1 MKFYNTNNNHTI
13 SYSLLYF
20 SVLLFHFFLLFFFK
34 FFFLLLFF
42 FYILF
47 SPHFLSQF
55 FFFFK
60 YFLCQTLSLS
70 FVLLYCSFFQF
81 IFSLSLSFYACYFF
95 ATILFFFPPF
105 PSFPILLCYSLFSP
119 LLNFSS
125 FLYQFFF
132 TYSFINSSSHDHLLI
147 FLPCF
152 LYQFL
157 LLFSSIS
164 PLPLFQFFS
173 FPYSVIFFRH
183 SHFPPPL
190 LYHFLSFI
198 FLSSFI
204 IFLQILQIIIY
215 HISIYFNI
223 QL

>member
-1 MKFYNTNNNHTI
+1 MLAI
-13 SYSLLYF
+13 SLLLF
-20 SVLLFHFFLLFFFK
+20 SFSFLRFLLF
-34 FFFLLLFF
+34 
-42 FYILF
+42 
-47 SPHFLSQF
+47 
-55 FFFFK
+55 
-60 YFLCQTLSLS
+60 
-70 FVLLYCSFFQF
+70 
-81 IFSLSLSFYACYFF
+81 
-95 ATILFFFPPF
+95 
-105 PSFPILLCYSLFSP
+105 LLCHSLFSP

-147 FLPCF
+147 FLLCF

-190 LYHFLSFI
+190 FYHFLSFI